1 MILPDNITIP
11 IYFEEFSHFFA
22 DCTNLSYVK
31 LPNNLTKLSSWFFEN
46 CRSLETISLPSSL
59 SVIGESAFSGCTNLK
74 QIEIP
79 NGVTSIKNSAFYNCN
94 SLKNIEIPSGV
105 EIELYYTFSG
115 CHSLESVVLPSNVE
129 KIGTSAF
136 EDCKELKKI
145 DIPDDLKYIG
155 PKAFYGCNSLTS
167 LTIPQGVTEIGEDAF
182 ASCLEL
188 TVKMTRETALILN
201 TSTGAI
207 SLEVPKGSTINYATS
222 KYWNEV
228 RKIYAIEGG
237 KQYVPLLLTVDGE
250 KVVNMK
256 EGAEN
261 GIEVEEGKAV
271 EISLIGDLAK
281 YSFIMKGSV
290 DISDSIKFSGSYTL
304 YPSVYYRDNIIR
316 TFAYPTK
323 DVHVANS
330 GTLVTEVGRDN
341 IEDLLSLKV
350 SGELNGTDIL
360 AIWKMKNLRLL
371 DMSDATIVN
380 GGATYYENY
389 TTSNKTIGDYFFR
402 EKENL
407 INVLL
412 PKNTG
417 TIKRR
422 AFEGC
427 KRLKAITIPSLV
439 TEIGEMHFRNEVFYG
454 CDSIE
459 SATFLCPTV
468 FECFQGSKSLR
479 KVIFGEKVKTIPSSA
494 FYQCEKLESV
504 IIPDNIEEIDRYA
517 FGYCKKLMNVHLPNS
532 ISVIEDRVFEECTY
546 LKHINI
552 PPSVNII
559 DEGAFWKCVNI
570 EEIELPNSIA
580 KIGGGAFYG
589 CSSLKSITL
598 PPNIKS
604 IRGAFY
610 GCVLIKSVFIPS
622 SIEECESA
630 FAGCTSLQ
638 SVCFSDGFAPIS
650 LGSFSGCRNLESI
663 TIPSNATDIGT
674 FGECE
679 KLQTITIPQNV
690 SKIVDGAFK
699 GCAKLRSIYS
709 LNPTPPILE
718 EVKSSPN
725 TTFEDYHYI
734 NATLYVPYGTSSI
747 YWLHPYWEYFNN
759 VVELD
764 ASNIEGVVNE
774 TKLKSDY
781 MYDLNGMR
789 VSPGSAKKGIY
800 IKNGKKIIIK

>member
-1 MILPDNITIP
+1 MQGI
-11 IYFEEFSHFFA
+11 
-22 DCTNLSYVK
+22 
-31 LPNNLTKLSSWFFEN
+31 
-46 CRSLETISLPSSL
+46 
-59 SVIGESAFSGCTNLK
+59 
-74 QIEIP
+74 
-79 NGVTSIKNSAFYNCN
+79 
-94 SLKNIEIPSGV
+94 
-105 EIELYYTFSG
+105 
-115 CHSLESVVLPSNVE
+115 
-129 KIGTSAF
+129 
-136 EDCKELKKI
+136 KKI
-145 DIPDDLKYIG
+145 NIPDDLKYIG

-167 LTIPQGVTEIGEDAF
+167 FTIPQGVTEIGKDAF

-207 SLEVPKGSTINYATS
+207 SLEVPKGSTVNYATS

-304 YPSVYYRDNIIR
+304 YPSVYYRDNMIR
-316 TFAYPTK
+316 TFAYQTK
-323 DVHVANS
+323 DVYVANS
-330 GTLVTEVGRDN
+330 GTLVTEVGREN

-360 AIWKMKNLRLL
+360 AICKMKNLRLL

-380 GGATYYENY
+380 GGETYYENY

-422 AFEGC
+422 AFDGC

-468 FECFQGSKSLR
+468 FECFEGSKSLR

-552 PPSVNII
+552 PPSVNKIN
-559 DEGAFWKCVNI
+559 EGAFWKCVNI

-580 KIGGGAFYG
+580 KIGDGAFYG

-663 TIPSNATDIGT
+663 TIPSNATDIGA